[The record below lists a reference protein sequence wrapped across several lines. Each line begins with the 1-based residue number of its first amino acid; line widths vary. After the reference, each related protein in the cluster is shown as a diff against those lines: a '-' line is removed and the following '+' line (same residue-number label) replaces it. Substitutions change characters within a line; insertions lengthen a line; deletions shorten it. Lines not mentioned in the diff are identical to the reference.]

1 VAANAPQ
8 GLDDRLDQ
16 RIPEPELM
24 DEPAQAHAYS
34 TADFSQV
41 NQGFA
46 DRFRMTF
53 PDVAEGRVVD
63 LGCGPADIPVRLAR
77 AVPRIEIL
85 AIDGARAM
93 LHLAR
98 AAVNTSGLDRRVRV
112 IAARVPALPFGD
124 HRLDACISNSLLH
137 HLADPLTFWR
147 EIRRIARP
155 GAPLLVMDL
164 FRPPTRAAARAIVD
178 AAAAE
183 ESPILRRDF
192 YHSLLAAFTVDEVR
206 AQLGQGGLGYCSC
219 EIVSERHW
227 LVAGRLRGG

>member
-1 VAANAPQ
+1 VAESVQQ
-8 GLDDRLDQ
+8 GLDDPLDH

-24 DEPAQAHAYS
+24 DEPARARAYAV
-34 TADFSQV
+34 ADFALV

-46 DRFRMTF
+46 DRFRATF
-53 PDVAEGRVVD
+53 ADVAEGRVVD

-77 AVPRIEIL
+77 ALPRIEIL
-85 AIDGARAM
+85 AIDAARAM
-93 LHLAR
+93 LHIAC
-98 AAVNTSGLDRRVRV
+98 AAVNASGLDRRVLV

-137 HLADPLTFWR
+137 HLADPLPFWR

-178 AAAAE
+178 ASAAE

-192 YHSLLAAFTVDEVR
+192 YNSLLAAFTVDEVR
-206 AQLGQGGLGYCSC
+206 AQLGQSGLEHCSC

-227 LVAGRLRGG
+227 LVAGRLHGG